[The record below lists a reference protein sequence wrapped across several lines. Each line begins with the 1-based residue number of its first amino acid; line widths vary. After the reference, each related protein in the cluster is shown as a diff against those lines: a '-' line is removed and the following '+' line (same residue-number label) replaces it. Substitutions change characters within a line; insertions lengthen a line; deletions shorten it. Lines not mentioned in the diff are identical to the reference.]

1 MPLPKIDIPLYE
13 LVLPSNNKKIK
24 YRPFTVK
31 EEKILL
37 TAQESKDTSQ
47 MIISIMQIINN
58 CLVDY
63 DVEDLAVFDIEYV
76 LINIR
81 SRSVDNNLEFEIE
94 DPDTK
99 ERIKLSMNLSNVKVI
114 KDERHTNK
122 IKIGADYTLILKYP
136 SLDMLSDML
145 DPETV
150 TPEKTFEVL
159 TSCIDKLATEEEVFN
174 FKDFTKK
181 EVDEFIESLHGDVVK
196 KMKDFFDT
204 IPKIRHEIPYVNS
217 EGKEKSFVVEGL
229 QSFFI

>member
-63 DVEDLAVFDIEYV
+63 DVDDLAVFDIEYV

-81 SRSVDNNLEFEIE
+81 SKSVDNNLEF
-94 DPDTK
+94 
-99 ERIKLSMNLSNVKVI
+99 
-114 KDERHTNK
+114 
-122 IKIGADYTLILKYP
+122 
-136 SLDMLSDML
+136 LSD
-145 DPETV
+145 
-150 TPEKTFEVL
+150 
-159 TSCIDKLATEEEVFN
+159 
-174 FKDFTKK
+174 
-181 EVDEFIESLHGDVVK
+181 
-196 KMKDFFDT
+196 
-204 IPKIRHEIPYVNS
+204 
-217 EGKEKSFVVEGL
+217 
-229 QSFFI
+229 

>member
-13 LVLPSNNKKIK
+13 LVLPSNNKKVK

-37 TAQESKDTSQ
+37 TAQESKDTPQ

-63 DVEDLAVFDIEYV
+63 SVDDLAVFDIEYV

-81 SRSVDNNLEFEIE
+81 SKSVDNNLEFEIE

-145 DPETV
+145 DPVRMTC
-150 TPEKTFEVL
+150 
-159 TSCIDKLATEEEVFN
+159 S
-174 FKDFTKK
+174 
-181 EVDEFIESLHGDVVK
+181 S
-196 KMKDFFDT
+196 
-204 IPKIRHEIPYVNS
+204 
-217 EGKEKSFVVEGL
+217 KSIVSVGRA
-229 QSFFI
+229 